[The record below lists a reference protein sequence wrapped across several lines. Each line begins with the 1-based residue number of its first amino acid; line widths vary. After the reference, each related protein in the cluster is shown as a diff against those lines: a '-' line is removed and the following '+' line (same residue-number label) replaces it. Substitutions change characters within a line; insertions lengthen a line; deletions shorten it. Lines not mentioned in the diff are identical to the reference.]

1 MANEDIRESLKNNNI
16 KYWQVANEYGI
27 TDGNFSRKLRK
38 ELSSEEKK
46 KVFNI
51 IDKLLKNK
59 ERGVKNAN
67 I

>member
-1 MANEDIRESLKNNNI
+1 MANEDIRKSLKINNI

-46 KVFNI
+46 KIFEI
-51 IDKLLKNK
+51 IDTLIKK
-59 ERGVKNAN
+59 
-67 I
+67 

>member
-1 MANEDIRESLKNNNI
+1 MANEDIRERLKVNNI
-16 KYWQVANEYGI
+16 KYWQVASEYGI

-38 ELSSEEKK
+38 ELSNEEKNK
-46 KVFNI
+46 IFNI